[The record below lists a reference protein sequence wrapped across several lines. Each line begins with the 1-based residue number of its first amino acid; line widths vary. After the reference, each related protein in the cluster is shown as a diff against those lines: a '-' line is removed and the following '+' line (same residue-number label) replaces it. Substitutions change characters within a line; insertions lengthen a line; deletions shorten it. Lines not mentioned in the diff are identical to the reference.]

1 MIQPEIYISAAVIKR
16 YECAQKDVWE
26 TMGTNQRNVSLC
38 VRQSQKHLKAT
49 DEGRCQG
56 ETELVE
62 ERKTTESK
70 ITIEQSK
77 QSIFIKLSK
86 YAVNLSLFNLT
97 YY

>member
-1 MIQPEIYISAAVIKR
+1 MNVHKKMYGKL
-16 YECAQKDVWE
+16 WE
-26 TMGTNQRNVSLC
+26 PTKEMSLC

-49 DEGRCQG
+49 DEERCQG

-62 ERKTTESK
+62 ERKTKESK
-70 ITIEQSK
+70 IAVEQSK